1 MNEFLIINYLNNL
14 DKNYLNNLA
23 LQNNI
28 ILSIEELYY
37 VYKTLKKDYKKL
49 LSNEYEEIFNNS
61 KNFLSN
67 ENQQKIYNLYLKYRN
82 IYKNFFDL

>member
-28 ILSIEELYY
+28 ILSIEELDY